1 VDNLKIARGY
11 VRWTVV
17 RFRATI
23 KRALEN
29 QKSSF
34 STIHNAAFSCL
45 IKSIDSRWKV
55 LNLSSSLVI

>member
-1 VDNLKIARGY
+1 MEVRDSLVTHVNGQRRTL
-11 VRWTVV
+11 RWTVV

-34 STIHNAAFSCL
+34 STIHNAAISCL
-45 IKSIDSRWKV
+45 NQVSR
-55 LNLSSSLVI
+55 